1 MDFKVEKPVRNAFNT
16 AARVGAIWAGM
27 FAVAAMF
34 TGTFEL
40 GAVVVGAVSAFSVA
54 HRYEKKLEAQ
64 QQRDAESRRNSE
76 GPGW

>member
-1 MDFKVEKPVRNAFNT
+1 MDLKIDKPVRNAFNT
-16 AARVGAIWAGM
+16 AARVGTLWAAAL
-27 FAVAAMF
+27 AVTAMF

-40 GAVVVGAVSAFSVA
+40 GAVMVGAVTAFGVA

-64 QQRDAESRRNSE
+64 QQKDAESSRPSE